1 MNFLIKNINTFAFK
15 IIFLPLYRISS
26 QKSMFSNAPSPWG
39 IRKIPVSQGAGLS
52 PKSKCKGRGV
62 YQRIPL
68 TKLFAKIGAKRQESA
83 SCTFFQFPISKKMSP
98 DQVGDILLQSFKEI
112 NLKSNQVF
120 VPGKISFFLEM
131 VIDQTYKYLKKTF

>member
-1 MNFLIKNINTFAFK
+1 MLDIRVLQTSIKKTGPSHVEACWSFTF
-15 IIFLPLYRISS
+15 
-26 QKSMFSNAPSPWG
+26 
-39 IRKIPVSQGAGLS
+39 GL
-52 PKSKCKGRGV
+52 K
-62 YQRIPL
+62 

-120 VPGKISFFLEM
+120 GPGKNIFFSGKSSLTR
-131 VIDQTYKYLKKTF
+131 VS